1 MKTTSEMIIEELI
14 ERYPTLS
21 SVKDSIVASSNAI
34 VDCYRSGGK
43 VLICGNG
50 GSASDSDHIVGEL
63 LKGFKLRR
71 TLGEAEKEKF
81 KVLFPDEYESLT
93 SRLQGSLPAISLV
106 SQAAIISAF
115 CNDVDPEMSYAQ
127 QVYGYANKGDVVI
140 GLSTSGNAKNVGN
153 AIKVAKVK
161 GAITVGFTGIGGG
174 KLKDLCDILINVP
187 ATETFK
193 IQELHLP
200 VYHAICAYVENEL
213 FGE

>member
-1 MKTTSEMIIEELI
+1 MKL
-14 ERYPTLS
+14 
-21 SVKDSIVASSNAI
+21 
-34 VDCYRSGGK
+34 
-43 VLICGNG
+43 GN
-50 GSASDSDHIVGEL
+50 V
-63 LKGFKLRR
+63 
-71 TLGEAEKEKF
+71 KEKF

-161 GAITVGFTGIGGG
+161 GAITVGFTGSTGMYMHSGCLLSFCDCKKKKTG
-174 KLKDLCDILINVP
+174 AKNCCLCC
-187 ATETFK
+187 
-193 IQELHLP
+193 
-200 VYHAICAYVENEL
+200 CA
-213 FGE
+213 